1 MSSSPFVILNFGQVQ
16 VQIQVKPID
25 AAGLSAHLDQET
37 RRIKQL
43 LSQRGRLAAEKA
55 VVIVDGSVALMPPAE
70 ARKLQADWLKTNKD
84 LLQLVTHKLGFVL
97 PNPILRGFV
106 SAVFYLVPLP
116 IPSETLGSLDEAV
129 AWAIREARSINGV
142 VDEELLTLGTAAIE
156 RRRAQLV
163 TSKLARGVSR

>member
-1 MSSSPFVILNFGQVQ
+1 MSASPFVILNFGQVQ

-70 ARKLQADWLKTNKD
+70 ARKLQADWLKANRD

-156 RRRAQLV
+156 RRRSQLV

>member
-1 MSSSPFVILNFGQVQ
+1 MSASPFVILSFGQVQ
-16 VQIQVKPID
+16 VQIQVKPIS
-25 AAGLSAHLDQET
+25 AAGLSAHLEQET
-37 RRIKQL
+37 QRIKQL
-43 LSQRGRLAAEKA
+43 LAQRGRLAPQKA

-70 ARKLQADWLKTNKD
+70 ARKLQADWLKANKD

-129 AWAIREARSINGV
+129 AWAIREARSIDGV

-163 TSKLARGVSR
+163 TSKLARGLSR